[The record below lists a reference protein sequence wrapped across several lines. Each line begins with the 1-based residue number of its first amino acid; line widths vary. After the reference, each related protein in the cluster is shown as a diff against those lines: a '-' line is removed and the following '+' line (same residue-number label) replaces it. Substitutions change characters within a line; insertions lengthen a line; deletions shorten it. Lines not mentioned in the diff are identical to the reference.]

1 MAKLIFFLGN
11 PGSEY
16 KKTRHNIP
24 WIVCD
29 LLYPSESWKNKFNSF
44 FFKKDN
50 NVIIKPQTYM
60 NKSGNAAGQFLSFFN
75 ATPEDILVVHDDM
88 GLKKGEVTFQKG
100 GANRGHNG
108 LRSVSQMLGT
118 KDFSRIRIG
127 IGHPDYD
134 NISGYVLGKLSESE
148 IEQMKKNQKIIE
160 KMIYDFGG

>member
-1 MAKLIFFLGN
+1 
-11 PGSEY
+11 
-16 KKTRHNIP
+16 
-24 WIVCD
+24 
-29 LLYPSESWKNKFNSF
+29 
-44 FFKKDN
+44 
-50 NVIIKPQTYM
+50 M